1 MADQR
6 VRWRSPATRSR
17 IYKSFG
23 NRCVY
28 RMPVIAAAQGLRIGC
43 IADQPRTTSFVDTRA
58 FPSTD
63 LVKLPTSGLRDNVVE
78 NLFGGIT
85 SGVPVIQVYA
95 LGPGV

>member
-1 MADQR
+1 
-6 VRWRSPATRSR
+6 
-17 IYKSFG
+17 
-23 NRCVY
+23 
-28 RMPVIAAAQGLRIGC
+28 VIAAAQGLRIGC